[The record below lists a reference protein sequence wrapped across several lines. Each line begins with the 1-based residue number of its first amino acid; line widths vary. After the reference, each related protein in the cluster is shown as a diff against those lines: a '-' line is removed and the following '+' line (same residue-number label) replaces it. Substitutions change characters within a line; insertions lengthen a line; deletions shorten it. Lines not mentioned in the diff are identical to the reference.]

1 MALKRVTAPANYPVS
16 LDEAKAHLRVD
27 YSDDDP
33 LITAFIKAS
42 TGFVEGPTGFIGRAL
57 IDQTWDLY
65 LDGFPLR
72 GIGRLHRGGLHHR
85 GDAIE
90 IPLPP
95 LIEIIGVF
103 YLDSAD
109 NEQTLAT
116 SSYIVDPISEP
127 ARLVP
132 ARGAGWPVCGHHEV
146 NSVRIRFRAGYLDMS
161 NSPPTDNVP
170 FEIKA
175 AILMHVADL
184 YANRETQVIGQGVT
198 TLPWAA
204 EQLLRPKRVP
214 LSLA

>member
-1 MALKRVTAPANYPVS
+1 MALKRVTAPANDPVS

-27 YSDDDP
+27 YPDDDL
-33 LITAFIKAS
+33 LITACIKAS

-65 LDGFPLR
+65 LDGFPGQFFRNAFPTLR
-72 GIGRLHRGGLHHR
+72 SQRQS
-85 GDAIE
+85 IE

-95 LIEIIGVF
+95 LIEVVGVF
-103 YLDSAD
+103 FTDSAG
-109 NEQTLAT
+109 NEQQLPT
-116 SSYIVDPISEP
+116 SSYVVDAISEP